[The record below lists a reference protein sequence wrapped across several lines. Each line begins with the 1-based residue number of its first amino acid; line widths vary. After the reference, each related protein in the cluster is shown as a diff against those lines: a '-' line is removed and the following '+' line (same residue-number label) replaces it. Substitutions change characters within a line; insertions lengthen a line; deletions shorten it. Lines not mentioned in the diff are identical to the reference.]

1 MKKFLIMM
9 FLAGSLLS
17 QNLPMNTSTLFSGS
31 GNCVQC
37 HIGAGTVMMEDGK
50 DISPVTLWR
59 SSMMGNSSKDPLW
72 RAVVSEEVTKF
83 PELKETIEST
93 CTKCH
98 APMGLT
104 EAVYNGAAGYSMDEL
119 KADPLANDGVSCT
132 LCHQVSD
139 ENMGS
144 DDSYSG
150 GYIVNDTRQIFGPY
164 MDPFTGPMFN
174 NVGYVA
180 EFSDHVNDSE
190 LCATCHTLYTPYLD
204 DAGQIAGTFPEQTPY
219 LEWKNS
225 DFEAEGTE
233 CQTCHMPITETP
245 TDIATMPPWHSTTY
259 SPFWKH
265 EFTGGNTFML
275 GMLKNNIDILG
286 LTANESQFDTTIAS
300 AYKSL
305 LSGIGFSL
313 SGAEVEGKI
322 ELVAEVENKSG
333 HKFPTGIP
341 FRRMWI
347 KVTVTDDAGNVVF
360 NSGDYNEHG
369 ELIYKPEEGYQ
380 THYDL
385 ITIENQTQIYEGI
398 LGDVNGE
405 HTYTLLRAS
414 TYLKDNRLPPRG
426 FVSTHEDYEDIA
438 IYGEA
443 VSDPDFNKDGDVEG
457 TGKDLVRYVID
468 PGYDGNFSV
477 KAELLF
483 QSVNPGL
490 PEHLSEYDT
499 EDINAFL
506 ELYENSNNMPVL
518 LAQDSL
524 SGFTVTDLEDGTA
537 PGSYY
542 LNQNFPNPFNP
553 ETNITF
559 AVAEKTI
566 LNLEVF
572 DVTGNRIAVLAE
584 GEYFPGEYS
593 VNFSGNNLASGI
605 YFYRL
610 TTEKFAVTKKMILLK

>member
-1 MKKFLIMM
+1 MKRLIVMM
-9 FLAGSLLS
+9 LLAGSLLS
-17 QNLPMNTSTLFSGS
+17 QNLPTGTSTLFSGS
-31 GNCVQC
+31 GNCTQC
-37 HIGAGTVMMEDGK
+37 HTGSGTVLMEDGK

-83 PELKETIEST
+83 PALKETIEST

-104 EAVYNGAAGYSMDEL
+104 EAVFTGAPGYSMDEL

-132 LCHQVSD
+132 LCHQVSP
-139 ENMGS
+139 ENMGQ

-150 GYIVNDTRQIFGPY
+150 GYIVNNTKQIFGPY
-164 MDPFTGPMFN
+164 MNPFTGAMFN
-174 NVGYVA
+174 NTGYMA

-190 LCATCHTLYTPYLD
+190 LCATCHTLFTPYLD

-225 DFEAEGTE
+225 AFEAEETE
-233 CQTCHMPITETP
+233 CQTCHMPITETGI
-245 TDIATMPPWHSTTY
+245 DIAAMPPWHTVTH

-275 GMLKNNIDILG
+275 GLLKDNATGLG
-286 LTANESQFDTTIAS
+286 LTATEAQFDTSIAS
-300 AYKSL
+300 ANKSL
-305 LSGIGFSL
+305 LNGIDFSVT
-313 SGAEVEGKI
+313 GAEVDGKI
-322 ELVAEVENKSG
+322 ELVAEIENKSG

-347 KVTVTDDAGNVVF
+347 KITVTDSDGNVVF
-360 NSGDYNEHG
+360 NSGDYDEHG
-369 ELIYKPEEGYQ
+369 ELVYKPEEGYQ

-385 ITIENQTQIYEGI
+385 ITSENQTQIYEAI

-426 FVSTHEDYEDIA
+426 FVSTFEDYENIA

-443 VSDPDFNKDGDVEG
+443 VSDPDFNKEGEMEG
-457 TGKDLVRYVID
+457 TGKDLIRYVID
-468 PGYDGNFSV
+468 PGYDGDFTV

-490 PEHLSEYDT
+490 VEHLSEYDT

-506 ELYENSNNMPVL
+506 ELYENSDNMPVL
-518 LAQDSL
+518 LAADSL
-524 SGFTVTDLEDGTA
+524 SGFTVTDLEDDTS
-537 PGSYY
+537 PRSYY
-542 LNQNFPNPFNP
+542 LDQNYPNPFNP
-553 ETNITF
+553 ETKITF
-559 AVAEKTI
+559 SVAEKTG
-566 LNLEVF
+566 LLLEVF
-572 DVTGNRIAVLAE
+572 DVTGNKVATLAE
-584 GEYFPGEYS
+584 GKYNPGEYS
-593 VNFSGNNLASGI
+593 VNFSGSNYASGI

-610 TTEKFAVTKKMILLK
+610 TTEKFALTKKMILLK